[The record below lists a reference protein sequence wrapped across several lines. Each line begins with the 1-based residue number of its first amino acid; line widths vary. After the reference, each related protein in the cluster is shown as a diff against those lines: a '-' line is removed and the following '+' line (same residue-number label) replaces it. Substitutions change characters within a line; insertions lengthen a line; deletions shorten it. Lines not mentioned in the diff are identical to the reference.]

1 MIEGL
6 FRYMDVDGSGSIT
19 FAEFKHGVEK
29 LDMNPRMVVTIDDFE
44 DFVDYKSLHNS
55 QEDKDEMNQ
64 EEFSFCMRLAIRD
77 YICRLVSHQMNES
90 VRYSKDVSTDYLA
103 YKSMMTDMQQ
113 IHQILER
120 LEPSQGQVS
129 RRGSLSS
136 DVAREGTTIA
146 NKSARN
152 NLRKQG
158 KSEGNDQLTDIQQQ
172 LTLLYQMVSSQQGI
186 IQELVKIAGRK
197 EASDTSRDAGGDRPL
212 SDGHSQNQAD
222 NRNPSPPANDHD
234 VNGNQTELC
243 AASQRLKPD
252 GSTDPVLTSDFV
264 YKKSG
269 SSKVLHLH

>member
-1 MIEGL
+1 MGLLSAECNAASDKRDTYQLRAQTTTGFLSAIADYENEEKIVQGSRLYQKLAHNLDPLWRSFCTYHSQENLESMIEGL

-186 IQELVKIAGRK
+186 IQ
-197 EASDTSRDAGGDRPL
+197 
-212 SDGHSQNQAD
+212 
-222 NRNPSPPANDHD
+222 
-234 VNGNQTELC
+234 
-243 AASQRLKPD
+243 
-252 GSTDPVLTSDFV
+252 VLDCLMKF
-264 YKKSG
+264 
-269 SSKVLHLH
+269 